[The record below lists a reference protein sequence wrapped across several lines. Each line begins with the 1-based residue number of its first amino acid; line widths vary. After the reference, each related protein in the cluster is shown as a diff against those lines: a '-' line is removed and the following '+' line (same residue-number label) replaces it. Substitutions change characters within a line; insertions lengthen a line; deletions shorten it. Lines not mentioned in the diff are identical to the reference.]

1 MNCLRA
7 PGKDA
12 GCDYHHAAV
21 ADGPGIPDFMI
32 RSALEHVLKA
42 EPDVSEVRVLFG

>member
-12 GCDYHHAAV
+12 DREYHHPAV

-32 RSALEHVLKA
+32 RSAFEQALKA
-42 EPDVSEVRVLFG
+42 NSDVSEVRVLFG